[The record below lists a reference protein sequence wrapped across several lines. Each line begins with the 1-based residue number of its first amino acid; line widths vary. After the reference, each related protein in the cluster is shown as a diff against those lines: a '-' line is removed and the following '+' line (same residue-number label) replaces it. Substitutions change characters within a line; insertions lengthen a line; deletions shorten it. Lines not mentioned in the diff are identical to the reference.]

1 MLTIRQ
7 LAEFKEAS
15 TDTTDTDVAMPVI
28 RERATKPLRLVESG
42 MSAIEYIVETARS
55 GEVIYVDEENYYN
68 QHLWRG
74 YKGLS
79 TRYSC
84 S

>member
-1 MLTIRQ
+1 MPTIRQ
-7 LAEFKEAS
+7 LAEIEEAS
-15 TDTTDTDVAMPVI
+15 TDTDAAMPASH
-28 RERATKPLRLVESG
+28 ERAARPLRLVKSG
-42 MSAIEYIVETARS
+42 ISAIEYIVETARS
-55 GEVIYVDEENYYN
+55 GEVIYVDEGDYYN